1 MAEIIGGGPKSH
13 TRGKKKAWKRPRLP
27 IRIDMT
33 PMVDVAF
40 LLLIFFMVT
49 TVFRLPQAMEINLPP
64 EELEENTVDVKE
76 SRVLNFRVNNANQL
90 FYNVGNEIPKLISW
104 DSLSAKINERK
115 NIPGIGTNLVIV
127 GKLQP
132 QAPFASMVNLLDQF
146 QVDSVTRYSIG
157 KWEAFD
163 DSVMALAIME
173 K

>member
-1 MAEIIGGGPKSH
+1 MAAIIGGGKTSQ
-13 TRGKKKAWKRPRLP
+13 RKGKKKSWKRARLP
-27 IRIDMT
+27 IVNDMT

-76 SRVLNFRVNNANQL
+76 SHMINFRVTNVNQL
-90 FYNVGNEIPKLISW
+90 LFNVGNEMPQLISW
-104 DSLSAKINERK
+104 DSLSAKIVERRNK
-115 NIPGIGTNLVIV
+115 PGIGNKLVIV

-132 QAPFASMVNLLDQF
+132 QAPFASMVHLLDQF

-157 KWEAFD
+157 KWDATD
-163 DSVMALAIME
+163 DSLLTLIGQ
-173 K
+173 